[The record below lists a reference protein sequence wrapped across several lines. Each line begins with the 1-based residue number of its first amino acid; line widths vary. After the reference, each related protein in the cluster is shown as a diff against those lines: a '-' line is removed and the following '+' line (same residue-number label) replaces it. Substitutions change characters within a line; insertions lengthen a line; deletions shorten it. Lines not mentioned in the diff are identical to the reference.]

1 MRKRLTTG
9 LLAGLMI
16 MVGLAATVMR
26 VQAADTDPLAAA
38 PITTAPSGLDQLDK
52 LFTLPG
58 TFADGVTNAASIQT
72 VTNPS
77 SPNTE
82 AVQINS
88 AKRQMGGVWS
98 SDDNRIDL
106 NKDTTLSM
114 WLYFGDSKSKAG
126 DGLAFVMQN
135 DPNGTA
141 AASSFTNQN
150 IIGETM
156 GVWGVDDDKSRTD
169 SAEIAATA
177 IQNSWALEFDT
188 YSNTSSSYSDA
199 GSGSAFDVGIKGQ
212 HMATGYPGLADTYI
226 NKKVT
231 QLLWADRYLFTQAH
245 TNPVPSLSLTDATW
259 HHLVL
264 KWDAASQ
271 TMTYTLNDV
280 NPDGSA
286 NANPI
291 TRSEVIDTSQFHSA
305 DGLVRWGF
313 VGTNGSN
320 AGNSLVV
327 FEKISQLNIDVA
339 ADVKVYDKTKNRD
352 VTTGSKVKAKD
363 ELEYTYNV
371 NYLDGHIDWDR
382 ITAKLD
388 LPKAVTFSEASITYA
403 DGKTQIL
410 QAPEAGAESVEYS
423 LAYPL
428 FASNPTAT
436 IKLTGQAD
444 AVKINTQTTA
454 TEAVFGN
461 EKYEAKTTAPDYL
474 VTVDQ
479 KITLYIPKTNYTI
492 DKGQDL
498 QINGLVLGEGSE
510 QLSNSWI
517 TVYSKLNGSDLEPFK
532 MSDDDESGVLSLK
545 LKADQLKVGDNTL
558 EVYVMDED
566 ENTSTTTTVTIHVTS
581 GALGFKTVAAT
592 SKFSAIT
599 LDGQAQTAAREDDWA
614 LVVTDERGKDSSWQL
629 QASAGAFT
637 NEDGRKLPGQVVY
650 KNGDQATVING
661 SGTVIDSHKST
672 SDTDEYDVMGKWTKD
687 TGLLFE
693 TNAAATPGAYSGKI
707 TWTLSNA
714 PS

>member
-9 LLAGLMI
+9 LLAGLMV
-16 MVGLAATVMR
+16 MVGLGITTMR
-26 VQAADTDPLAAA
+26 IQAEDTEPLAAA
-38 PITTAPSGLDQLDK
+38 PITTAPNGLDQLDK

-82 AVQINS
+82 AIQVNN

-98 SDDNRIDL
+98 NDNNRIDL

-141 AASSFTNQN
+141 AASSFTKQS

-156 GVWGVDDDKSRTD
+156 GVWGVDDDKTRTD
-169 SAEIAATA
+169 SADIAATA

-226 NKKVT
+226 SKKVT

-245 TNPVPSLSLTDATW
+245 TNPVPSLSLTDAAW

-264 KWDAASQ
+264 KWDAGSK

-291 TRSEVIDTSQFHSA
+291 TRSEVIDTAQFHSN

-327 FEKISQLNIDVA
+327 FEQISQLTIDVG
-339 ADVKVYDKTKNRD
+339 ADVKVYDKTKDRE

-403 DGKTQIL
+403 DGKTQL
-410 QAPEAGAESVEYS
+410 LTAPEAGAESIEYS
-423 LAYPL
+423 LGYPL
-428 FASNPTAT
+428 YATNPTAT
-436 IKLTGQAD
+436 ITLKGTAD
-444 AVKINTQTTA
+444 SVKVNTQTTA
-454 TEAVFGN
+454 TEALFDNG
-461 EKYEAKTTAPDYL
+461 EYAAKTTAPDYL
-474 VTVDQ
+474 ITVDQ
-479 KITLYIPKTNYTI
+479 PLSLYIQKQEYTI
-492 DKGQDL
+492 D
-498 QINGLVLGEGSE
+498 
-510 QLSNSWI
+510 
-517 TVYSKLNGSDLEPFK
+517 NGSDLTISGLVFGEDSEQLTNSWISVHSNLNGTDLDPFWL
-532 MSDDDESGVLSLK
+532 SDDDESGLVRIALK
-545 LKADQLKVGDNTL
+545 SEQLHVGDNTL
-558 EVYVMDED
+558 DVYVMDKD
-566 ENTSTTTTVTIHVTS
+566 ENISNTVHVKIHVTS
-581 GALGFKTVAAT
+581 GSLGFKTVSST
-592 SKFSAIT
+592 SNFSAIT
-599 LDGQAQTAAREDDWA
+599 LDGQAQTSQREDNWE
-614 LVVTDERGKDSSWQL
+614 LVVADDRGKGSSWQL
-629 QASAGAFT
+629 QASAGVFT
-637 NEDGRKLPGQVVY
+637 NEAGRQLPGQVVY
-650 KNGDQATVING
+650 KNGDQSTVING
-661 SGTVIDSHKST
+661 SGTVIDNHEST
-672 SDTDEYDVMGKWTKD
+672 SDADEYDVTGKWTKE